1 MEDTRQVAYPSSPCI
16 AGQLPFASQTVFS
29 CFFTGELKMK
39 SIEHAMVMNDSFT
52 ASVLQYEMPRVRMA
66 EERLPFTV
74 RIVRGEEALHKAV
87 SIRQA
92 AYARHVP
99 AFAATLNSPEP
110 NDHDRG
116 SVVLLAE
123 SKLDGSPLG
132 TLRIQ
137 TNRFNELSIAKSVEL
152 PAWLKNKSM
161 AEATR
166 LGVGLGQTGRVVKT
180 VLFKALYLYCIEEG
194 IEWMVIGARSPLDRQ
209 YEALLFQD
217 LFPGQ
222 FIPLRHAN
230 NIPHRVLAFEVGT
243 ADERWSEANHPL
255 YKFMVQT
262 HHPDLD
268 LSDSEYSTEMLPAL
282 AYAAS
287 NRVAIRA

>member
-1 MEDTRQVAYPSSPCI
+1 MN
-16 AGQLPFASQTVFS
+16 
-29 CFFTGELKMK
+29 
-39 SIEHAMVMNDSFT
+39 SIEHTIVMKGAYAAGAMGQ
-52 ASVLQYEMPRVRMA
+52 ALPEVRMA

-74 RIVRGEEALHKAV
+74 KVVRSEEALDKAV
-87 SIRQA
+87 AIRQA

-99 AFAATLNSPEP
+99 DFAATLGSPEA
-110 NDHDRG
+110 NDHDKG

-132 TLRIQ
+132 TMRIQ
-137 TNRFNELSIAKSVEL
+137 TNRFKDLSIEQSVDL
-152 PAWLKNKSM
+152 PAWLENRSM

-166 LGVGLGQTGRVVKT
+166 LGVGLGKTGRVVKT
-180 VLFKALYLYCIEEG
+180 VLFKALYLYCVEAG

-230 NIPHRVLAFEVGT
+230 NMPHRVLGFEVGT
-243 ADERWSEANHPL
+243 ANERWAEANHPL

-268 LSDSEYSTEMLPAL
+268 LDDADFSVRNVPLRAGKLSA
-282 AYAAS
+282 
-287 NRVAIRA
+287 RVAISA

>member
-1 MEDTRQVAYPSSPCI
+1 
-16 AGQLPFASQTVFS
+16 
-29 CFFTGELKMK
+29 MK
-39 SIEHAMVMNDSFT
+39 LIEHAIVTKGAFGAGNMEPTF
-52 ASVLQYEMPRVRMA
+52 AGVRMA
-66 EERLPFTV
+66 EERLPFSV
-74 RIVRGEEALHKAV
+74 RVVRSEEALQKAV
-87 SIRQA
+87 AIRQA

-99 AFAATLNSPEP
+99 AFAANLTSPEP
-110 NDHDRG
+110 NDHDQG

-132 TLRIQ
+132 TMRIQ
-137 TNRFNELSIAKSVEL
+137 TNRFNDLSIAKSVEL

-180 VLFKALYLYCIEEG
+180 VLFKALYLYCLEAG

-222 FIPLRHAN
+222 FIPLLHAN
-230 NIPHRVLAFEVGT
+230 NMPHRVLGFEVGT
-243 ADERWSEANHPL
+243 ADERWAAAHHPL

-268 LSDSEYSTEMLPAL
+268 LADADFSIGNMPLRGAKLSTRM
-282 AYAAS
+282 
-287 NRVAIRA
+287 AIGA

>member
-1 MEDTRQVAYPSSPCI
+1 M
-16 AGQLPFASQTVFS
+16 
-29 CFFTGELKMK
+29 KMK
-39 SIEHAMVMNDSFT
+39 SIEHAMVMNDSF
-52 ASVLQYEMPRVRMA
+52 AANVMQHELPRVRMA
-66 EERLPFTV
+66 VERLPFTV
-74 RIVRGEEALHKAV
+74 RVVCSEEALHKAV
-87 SIRQA
+87 AIRQA

-99 AFAATLNSPEP
+99 AFAATLNSPES
-110 NDHDRG
+110 NDYDPG

-132 TLRIQ
+132 TMRIQ
-137 TNRFNELSIAKSVEL
+137 TNRFNDLSIAKSVEL

-180 VLFKALYLYCIEEG
+180 VLFKALYLYCIEEE

-243 ADERWSEANHPL
+243 ADKRWAEANHPL
-255 YKFMVQT
+255 YRFMVQT

-268 LSDSEYSTEMLPAL
+268 LSDSDYSAGILPARTYEASSRL
-282 AYAAS
+282 ALHA
-287 NRVAIRA
+287 

>member
-1 MEDTRQVAYPSSPCI
+1 
-16 AGQLPFASQTVFS
+16 
-29 CFFTGELKMK
+29 MK
-39 SIEHAMVMNDSFT
+39 SIDHAILMNDSF
-52 ASVLQYEMPRVRMA
+52 AADAVQQAVPGVRMA

-74 RIVRGEEALHKAV
+74 RVVRSEEALHKAV
-87 SIRQA
+87 AIRQA

-99 AFAATLNSPEP
+99 EFAAKLSSPEA
-110 NDHDRG
+110 NDHDEG

-123 SKLDGSPLG
+123 SKLDGSPVG
-132 TLRIQ
+132 TMRIQ
-137 TNRFNELSIAKSVEL
+137 TNRFRDLTIAQSVEL
-152 PAWLKNKSM
+152 PAWLENKSM

-166 LGVGLGQTGRVVKT
+166 LGVGLGRTGRVVKT
-180 VLFKALYLYCIEEG
+180 VLFKALYLYCVEQG

-222 FIPLRHAN
+222 VIPLRHAN
-230 NIPHRVLAFEVGT
+230 NIPHRVLAFDVGT
-243 ADERWSEANHPL
+243 ADERWAEANHPL

-268 LSDSEYSTEMLPAL
+268 LGGVDFSIRNIPLRTARSSARM
-282 AYAAS
+282 
-287 NRVAIRA
+287 AISA

>member
-1 MEDTRQVAYPSSPCI
+1 MYMNERA
-16 AGQLPFASQTVFS
+16 L
-29 CFFTGELKMK
+29 
-39 SIEHAMVMNDSFT
+39 VMNAAFGAGT
-52 ASVLQYEMPRVRMA
+52 IKQTLPRVRMA
-66 EERLPFTV
+66 EERLPFSV
-74 RIVRGEEALHKAV
+74 RVVRSEEALQKAV
-87 SIRQA
+87 AIRQA

-99 AFAATLNSPEP
+99 ALAAKLTSPEP
-110 NDHDRG
+110 NDHDQG

-132 TLRIQ
+132 TMRIQ
-137 TNRFNELSIAKSVEL
+137 TNRFNDLSIEKSVEL

-180 VLFKALYLYCIEEG
+180 VLFKALYLYCVEAG

-230 NIPHRVLAFEVGT
+230 NMPHRVLAFEVGT
-243 ADERWSEANHPL
+243 AEERWAEAHHPL
-255 YKFMVQT
+255 FKFVFQT
-262 HHPDLD
+262 QHPDLD
-268 LSDSEYSTEMLPAL
+268 LGDADFSIRNIPLR
-282 AYAAS
+282 AAKLS
-287 NRVAIRA
+287 ARVALSA